1 MELQLQHQ
9 SFLCDHVQD
18 TKITNMLLGKGYFRL
33 QCLVSKVSE
42 TQLVKA
48 AILREKGDP
57 VSIALILC

>member
-1 MELQLQHQ
+1 
-9 SFLCDHVQD
+9 
-18 TKITNMLLGKGYFRL
+18 MLLGKGDFRL

-42 TQLVKA
+42 TQLAKA